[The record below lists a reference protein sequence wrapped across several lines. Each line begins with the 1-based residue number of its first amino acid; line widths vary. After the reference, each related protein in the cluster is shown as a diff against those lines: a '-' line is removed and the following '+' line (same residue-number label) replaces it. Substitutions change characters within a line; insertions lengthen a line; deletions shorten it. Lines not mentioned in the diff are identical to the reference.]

1 MSAGVDAGRGRR
13 VTVQRDDESGETSE
27 GVMSGEGAGARVMII
42 GGGGRSHALGE
53 ALRRSPSVG
62 QVVFA
67 PGTTGLEWLGYETVP
82 VASQDLPGLVE
93 QALMEEYD
101 LSVVGPNTPL
111 VDGIV
116 DLFEAEG
123 LPIFGPRRAAA
134 RLEGSKAFARLLMGR
149 LGVPTPKFAVCDT
162 VDRAHHLA
170 QTRSWARVFKADG
183 IAYDKGVRV
192 TMRADEAEQ
201 ALHDVMY
208 DNVYGLESDRIVVEE
223 RIDGVEVTVFTLCDG
238 RNLEVLGHVLN
249 YPRLLDDDEGPPAR
263 GMGQLCPAPMVD
275 DEMVADIVR
284 RALQPAVDDLA
295 ESGFPLRGALFVD
308 LMLSHGAPYVI
319 DYNVR
324 FGDPAT
330 QTMLSAY
337 SGDFYRVMQACRTG
351 EGMAEAVAAL
361 IRDPRPRISIVAVCE
376 GYPKKM
382 VRGAKIA
389 LDVTLFEEDPD
400 LNLYLDGVRYIED
413 DGLYTTG
420 GRTVTVV
427 AAGDTFADA
436 AAKAYAA
443 MDRGVRF
450 DGMHVR
456 RDIGRGYR

>member
-1 MSAGVDAGRGRR
+1 MAS
-13 VTVQRDDESGETSE
+13 
-27 GVMSGEGAGARVMII
+27 EGAGARVMII

-53 ALRRSPSVG
+53 ALRQSPSVA

-67 PGTTGLEWLGYETVP
+67 PGTSGLEWLGYETAP

-93 QALMEEYD
+93 HALMEEFD

-116 DLFEAEG
+116 DRFEAAG
-123 LPIFGPRRAAA
+123 LPIFGPTRAAA
-134 RLEGSKAFARLLMGR
+134 RIEGSKAHARLLMGR
-149 LGVPTPKFAVCDT
+149 LGVPTPRFAVCDT

-170 QTRSWARVFKADG
+170 MTRSWARVFKADG

-208 DNVYGLESDRIVVEE
+208 DNVYGLESDRVVVEE

-238 RNLEVLGHVLN
+238 RHLEVLGHVLN
-249 YPRLLDDDEGPPAR
+249 YPRLRDGDAGPPSR
-263 GMGQLCPAPMVD
+263 GMGQVSPAPMVD
-275 DEMVADIVR
+275 DAMVADIVA
-284 RALQPAVDDLA
+284 RALQPVVDDLA
-295 ESGFPLRGALFVD
+295 ADGIPLRGALFVD

-337 SGDFYRVMQACRTG
+337 TGDFYAVLQACRTG
-351 EGMAEAVAAL
+351 VGLREAVAAL
-361 IRDPRPRISIVAVCE
+361 TRDTRPRVSVVAVCE
-376 GYPKKM
+376 GYPQKM
-382 VRGAKIA
+382 VRGARVELDAA
-389 LDVTLFEEDPD
+389 LFRDDPD
-400 LNLYLDGVRYIED
+400 LWLFLDGVRFVAGE
-413 DGLYTTG
+413 GLYTTG
-420 GRTVTVV
+420 GRTVSVV
-427 AAGDTFADA
+427 AAAGTVAEA
-436 AAKAYAA
+436 AARAYAA
-443 MDRGVRF
+443 LDAGVRF
-450 DGMHVR
+450 AGMHVR
-456 RDIGRGYR
+456 RDIGRGFS